1 MNIKAL
7 RITTFTK
14 LILFTALL
22 LSVAMPLI
30 NTQKASAV
38 TASDWKPGRIID
50 DAVFYNKNS
59 MSASQIQQFLD
70 AKLPICDRNRA
81 SSNPSY
87 QPPWTCL
94 KEYQENTTTRENN
107 IGRFNA
113 NGTPYQVPGGKS
125 SAQIIWDV
133 AQEYGINPQV
143 LIVMLQKEQGLITD
157 NWPWQVQ
164 YQKAMGYACPDTA
177 PCDTQYYGFYNQVS
191 SAAWQLKRYIA
202 NPNSYNFKAG
212 VTRYIQY
219 SPNASCG
226 GSQVYIENPATA
238 ALYNYTPY
246 QPNAG
251 ALANLYGSADCGAYG
266 NRNFWRYF
274 NDWFGASV
282 GVLPQNYAVWR
293 LYNPNSNGHFF
304 TASAIEATQYMGAGW
319 KNDGIVL
326 RNDPTGTPVY
336 RLWNGKY
343 HFYTADASERDLYIR
358 AGWKND
364 GEVFKSATSGA
375 PVYRLWSGRS
385 HIMTADL
392 IEVDRYVN
400 AGWKNDGIVFYQLTN
415 EVFAV
420 WRLYNPNSNGHF
432 FTASAIE
439 ATQYMGAGWKNDG
452 IVLRNDPTGTPVY
465 RLWNG
470 KYHFYTADASERDLY
485 IRAGW
490 KNDGEVFKSATSGAP
505 VYRLWSGRSH
515 IMTADLIEVDR
526 YVNAGWKND
535 GIVFYSNNLVVARR
549 IIQPSSSATIV
560 TPDISKLWALAV
572 DSWVDDRPQFYVS
585 KSTGV
590 PIYELYNNNTLSY
603 FYSSKLNEVSSY
615 VSSGW
620 INNGIAF
627 YTLNNGKDVYRLYN
641 TNSQKHILASNTT
654 EINNLV
660 SNGWVNDG
668 VVFKASK

>member
-400 AGWKNDGIVFYQLTN
+400 AGWKNDGIVFY
-415 EVFAV
+415 
-420 WRLYNPNSNGHF
+420 
-432 FTASAIE
+432 
-439 ATQYMGAGWKNDG
+439 
-452 IVLRNDPTGTPVY
+452 
-465 RLWNG
+465 
-470 KYHFYTADASERDLY
+470 
-485 IRAGW
+485 
-490 KNDGEVFKSATSGAP
+490 
-505 VYRLWSGRSH
+505 
-515 IMTADLIEVDR
+515 
-526 YVNAGWKND
+526 
-535 GIVFYSNNLVVARR
+535 SNNLVVARR